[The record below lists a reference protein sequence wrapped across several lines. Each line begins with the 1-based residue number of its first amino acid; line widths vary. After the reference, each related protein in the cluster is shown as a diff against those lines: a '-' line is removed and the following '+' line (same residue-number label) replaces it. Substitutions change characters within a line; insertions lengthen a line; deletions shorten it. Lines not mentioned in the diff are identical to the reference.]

1 MPRGKEALLDAVY
14 MGDQET
20 IHRVLS
26 AHPGRVRYLIAGL
39 NETDPDRLEAV
50 LAAFVTAAGTLER
63 ERRLELVRKL
73 MWQLN
78 EESGNNCPDAAL
90 AIARIALVDREAV
103 MPHIPVLQLYAQ
115 DPSQRMRRSVSSAL
129 ASILDQ

>member
-1 MPRGKEALLDAVY
+1 MPRGKEALLEAVY
-14 MGDQET
+14 SNKQET
-20 IHRVLS
+20 VRNVLLE
-26 AHPGRVRYLIAGL
+26 HPGRVRYLIAGL

-50 LAAFVTAAGTLER
+50 LTAFVTAAKALDR
-63 ERRLELVRKL
+63 ERLLELVRKL

-78 EESGNNCPDAAL
+78 EESGNNCPDAAR

-115 DPSQRMRRSVSSAL
+115 DPSQRMRRCVSDAL
-129 ASILDQ
+129 ATIQSQ